1 MPDLKCY
8 SSEPLLQ
15 LAERSCL
22 KYSPGEVFYLCYYAF
37 ARDISNVIIAEF
49 TGMHESGLSRLRKW
63 YN

>member
-1 MPDLKCY
+1 MPASAIAQNHYCKQKDHV
-8 SSEPLLQ
+8 
-15 LAERSCL
+15 
-22 KYSPGEVFYLCYYAF
+22 YSPGEVFYLCYAF